1 MDGEDDVATQVR
13 SDDRLVPLLLPLGHG
28 LLAALKRGD

>member
-1 MDGEDDVATQVR
+1 VDGGADVATLVR
-13 SDDRLVPLLLPLGHG
+13 SDDRLVSVLLPLGHG